1 MFEFFFRDRLVQLL
15 SSSMYV
21 QQQYITFFWLSVPL
35 LRASGAFQ
43 FPSDALF
50 NHHSSTKLGGCGI
63 KLIFATPPF
72 LDMFFQLW
80 LKDFSVGF
88 LIFLMMGVGHLF
100 LLFSSSQFV
109 YLVSQYKKLNQSRQ
123 SFFLVSLN
131 LIFLLF
137 KRQASILCVLGEIF
151 TLFYRKDHR
160 RPKKSISQLK
170 SSVRSISDRKINN
183 LGTYALNC
191 Y

>member
-50 NHHSSTKLGGCGI
+50 NHHSSTKLGGRGI

-88 LIFLMMGVGHLF
+88 LIFLMMGLGTCFYFFFFIIVC
-100 LLFSSSQFV
+100 LLSI
-109 YLVSQYKKLNQSRQ
+109 LVQKVEPVETEFF
-123 SFFLVSLN
+123 SFFCFLN
-131 LIFLLF
+131 LIFLF
-137 KRQASILCVLGEIF
+137 S
-151 TLFYRKDHR
+151 KDRH
-160 RPKKSISQLK
+160 PYYVFWGK
-170 SSVRSISDRKINN
+170 SSHFFTGKITEDPKNQF
-183 LGTYALNC
+183 LS
-191 Y
+191 